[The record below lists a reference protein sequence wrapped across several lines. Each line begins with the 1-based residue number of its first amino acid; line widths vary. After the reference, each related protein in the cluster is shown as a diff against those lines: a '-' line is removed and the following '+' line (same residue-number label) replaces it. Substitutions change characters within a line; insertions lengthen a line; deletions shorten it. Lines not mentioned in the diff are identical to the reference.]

1 MIFSNF
7 ANPNYWMAL
16 LYSIPAVLLALSIHE
31 YAHAYAA
38 YKCGDSTARN
48 LGRMTLDP
56 VKHLDPVGL
65 ICLLLFRFGWAKPVP
80 INSRNFKHPKRDN
93 IIVSLSG
100 IIANFITSFIVAA
113 ILFISMALGF
123 INEIYIHIMVPIMV
137 LSITLGI
144 FNLIPIPPLDGF
156 QFLSSFLPYK
166 ATKVL
171 NVLYRYGFI
180 ILLIV
185 IITGFTVWLLGSFT
199 IWLINVYDSF
209 FSLFVPQMKGMLLGS
224 YVFAYSAF

>member
-1 MIFSNF
+1 M
-7 ANPNYWMAL
+7 
-16 LYSIPAVLLALSIHE
+16 
-31 YAHAYAA
+31 
-38 YKCGDSTARN
+38 
-48 LGRMTLDP
+48 
-56 VKHLDPVGL
+56 KHLDPVGL

-123 INEIYIHIMVPIMV
+123 INEKYIHIMVPIMV

-180 ILLIV
+180 ILLIL
-185 IITGFTVWLLGSFT
+185 IITGFTGWLLGSFT